1 MIKTLITVAALA
13 LTGLLSAPRAEAGH
27 SHTSI
32 TYRSGFTS
40 CGSPI
45 YTRRYVR
52 GYDRCGRPVFGYA
65 RVPVTRAY
73 RQRPSPAPL
82 TCASRTRP
90 SHAPVTRAR
99 RPRPSIAHPDDED
112 DGGGGGPSV
121 ARTPST
127 SSEDERE
134 GESDWFVTEDEMSE

>member
-32 TYRSGFTS
+32 TYRIGFTS

-73 RQRPSPAPL
+73 RHQ
-82 TCASRTRP
+82 ASYY
-90 SHAPVTRAR
+90 
-99 RPRPSIAHPDDED
+99 RPRPVISRPIISRAIPCAPPRVSLGSHRAIRRSSGVSLSFSF
-112 DGGGGGPSV
+112 GG
-121 ARTPST
+121 R
-127 SSEDERE
+127 RCR
-134 GESDWFVTEDEMSE
+134 